1 VPGLR
6 LNTRYAR
13 YVRPLIAAL
22 FTAAV
27 ASTLLA
33 GDGLVLVPHTHA
45 PGAPAEHPHGL
56 ALYRFPIALLG
67 EPADAPRAAADP
79 TRTSFRMSTTPAE
92 TLVGASL
99 LLLGAVVI
107 VAIDVSRRRVRKTL
121 SLFLAAQQWSIVA
134 PTGPPRAL
142 PIA

>member
-1 VPGLR
+1 M
-6 LNTRYAR
+6 
-13 YVRPLIAAL
+13 RPLVAAL
-22 FTAAV
+22 FAV
-27 ASTLLA
+27 AVGATVLA

-45 PGAPAEHPHGL
+45 PGTPLEHPHGL

-67 EPADAPRAAADP
+67 EPADAPRTAPTDP
-79 TRTSFRMSTTPAE
+79 TRSSFRMSTTPSE

-99 LLLGAVVI
+99 LLLGTALVIAVM
-107 VAIDVSRRRVRKTL
+107 ASRRLERAAL
-121 SLFLAAQQWSIVA
+121 SVFVAAPQWSAIG